1 MAAAGGDAD
10 AGGGVDQILRE
21 GTVFAY
27 LKEKLQAPGS
37 GSSDRLQLSDK
48 DLRAAVGAFSA
59 DHNGHIDL

>member
-1 MAAAGGDAD
+1 M
-10 AGGGVDQILRE
+10 DQILRE